1 MSGTVQ
7 TCREFRSKDL
17 SRKVL
22 NQRRKI
28 FAIGIAEPFPEMKDE
43 FYEFIGPRLDTRSAK
58 DKTQM
63 LIDGFEKFQ
72 KNFELSD
79 EEIDTLKITF
89 IKEIFENSKFL
100 LYTIFCGFID
110 LIFIRK
116 MLSQIF

>member
-1 MSGTVQ
+1 
-7 TCREFRSKDL
+7 
-17 SRKVL
+17 
-22 NQRRKI
+22 
-28 FAIGIAEPFPEMKDE
+28 MKDE

-89 IKEIFENSKFL
+89 IKEIFANSKFL
-100 LYTIFCGFID
+100 LNTIFCGVID
-110 LIFIRK
+110 LIFTRK
-116 MLSQIF
+116 MPSQIFLKNSKVLRRLFWEWLLFKILSRRL